1 MQTQTIIM
9 TTILITFAIIVI
21 NQHLGLRR
29 LYKSNQ
35 EQQKANAE
43 QADMNQAFSLGL
55 LELRGKINRATGVS
69 KPIKAPKLPAFIEK
83 LEEKKRF
90 IRTAGVKPNAN

>member
-9 TTILITFAIIVI
+9 TTILISLSIIVI
-21 NQHLGLRR
+21 NQHLGLRK

-35 EQQKANAE
+35 EQQEINAE
-43 QADMNQAFSLGL
+43 QTNMNQAFSLGL
-55 LELRGKINRATGVS
+55 LELRGKINRATGVA
-69 KPIKAPKLPAFIEK
+69 KPIKSPNLPEFIEK
-83 LEEKKRF
+83 LEEQKRF